1 MEINVPPDL
10 HLQVRQIRNIQLW
23 RSDLLPLI
31 VGKQKIPS
39 VPINAFGAYL
49 QQENQN
55 NCDYTIFSSWIGA
68 FVSGAANEGQA
79 EGTIEE
85 HIKAAVSV
93 GGITD

>member
-1 MEINVPPDL
+1 
-10 HLQVRQIRNIQLW
+10 
-23 RSDLLPLI
+23 
-31 VGKQKIPS
+31 
-39 VPINAFGAYL
+39 L

-55 NCDYTIFSSWIGA
+55 DCDYTIFSSWIGA

-93 GGITD
+93 GANPLRKVSGRDARNTISLTIMDSAPLRRES